1 LELPDFAA
9 FHLLRSP
16 EGEAALYKY
25 FRTYLGGLLA
35 ARCEAYREL
44 FRVDLDAKVLG
55 EIRDNLNRCRAL
67 GSERFKDE
75 IEAAWAE
82 RYVPARPG
90 DRGRRPKNARLI
102 SWKW

>member
-1 LELPDFAA
+1 M
-9 FHLLRSP
+9 
-16 EGEAALYKY
+16 
-25 FRTYLGGLLA
+25 GLLDGCNGHFSFGTIRWRYSIA
-35 ARCEAYREL
+35 PYAGCEAYRAL
-44 FRVDLDAKVLG
+44 FRMDLDAEVLG
-55 EIRDNLNRCRAL
+55 KIRDNLNQCRAL

-90 DRGRRPKNARLI
+90 DRGRRPKKARLI